1 MRILVVDDEASKR
14 RQVVALLRTLRGV
27 NIIDEASSYQ
37 GALEQLRSQQFD
49 WVVLDMRLTTFDM
62 TAADAGG
69 TPRKFGGDEVLRKMT
84 RRGISAKVIVLTQY
98 SLFRESGDILTLN
111 DLKDRLRQR
120 YSVFVDL
127 IPFQHSNNE
136 WKVQIAELISPEVT

>member
-1 MRILVVDDEASKR
+1 MRVLVVDDEASKR
-14 RQVVALLRTLRGV
+14 RQVVALLRSLAGV
-27 NIIDEASSYQ
+27 DLIDEASSYQ
-37 GALEQLRSQQFD
+37 GALAQLRNQQFD

-98 SLFRESGDILTLN
+98 SLFRESGDILTL
-111 DLKDRLRQR
+111 DVLKERLRQR
-120 YSVFVDL
+120 YAVFVDL

-136 WKVQIAELISPEVT
+136 WQVQLTALISPEST

>member
-1 MRILVVDDEASKR
+1 MRVLVVDDEASKR
-14 RQVVALLRTLRGV
+14 RQVVTLLRTLAHV
-27 NIIDEASSYQ
+27 DVIDEASSYQ
-37 GALEQLRSQQFD
+37 GALEQLRNNPFD

-84 RRGISAKVIVLTQY
+84 RRGITAKVIVLTQY
-98 SLFRESGDILTLN
+98 SLFRESGDILTLDN
-111 DLKDRLRQR
+111 LKERLRQR
-120 YSVFVDL
+120 YAVFVDL

-136 WKVQIAELISPEVT
+136 WQIRLAALISPEST

>member
-1 MRILVVDDEASKR
+1 MRVLVVDDEANKR
-14 RQVVALLRTLRGV
+14 RQVVALLRTLAV
-27 NIIDEASSYQ
+27 VDVIDEASSYQ
-37 GALEQLRSQQFD
+37 GALEQLRNEQFD

-98 SLFRESGDILTLN
+98 SLFRESDKILTLN
-111 DLKDRLRQR
+111 DIKDRLRQK
-120 YSVFVDL
+120 YAVFVDL

-136 WKVQIAELISPEVT
+136 WQIQLAALIAPEST

>member
-1 MRILVVDDEASKR
+1 MRVLVVDDEASKR
-14 RQVVALLRTLRGV
+14 RQVVTLLRTLALV
-27 NIIDEASSYQ
+27 DVIDEASSYQ
-37 GALEQLRSQQFD
+37 GALEQLRNNSFD

-84 RRGISAKVIVLTQY
+84 RRGITAKVIVLTQY
-98 SLFRESGDILTLN
+98 SLFRESGDILLDN
-111 DLKDRLRQR
+111 LKERLRQR
-120 YSVFVDL
+120 YAVFVDL

-136 WKVQIAELISPEVT
+136 WQIRLAALISPEST